1 MHLGAIPNSKI
12 PKKESKLNQ
21 NWKRGSAS
29 KRVNWSADQHMASA
43 NWHKVKAQPRNLL
56 IKIKLIFFKFLGIT
70 PHSNSYL
77 I

>member
-29 KRVNWSADQHMASA
+29 KRANWHMASA
-43 NWHKVKAQPRNLL
+43 DWHKFEAKPENLL
-56 IKIKLIFFKFLGIT
+56 IKIKHIIFQIFGDNDTFQFISNLI
-70 PHSNSYL
+70 
-77 I
+77 